1 MLTPDQLE
9 IKKRQRILKSAQQ
22 GRVRAQ
28 ALQREKRQKVSKVRV
43 DNAYTNSNVQVR
55 KYMFMCT
62 KVASDGEIF
71 NTVEMEL

>member
-28 ALQREKRQKVSKVRV
+28 ALQREKRQKVSKMRV
-43 DNAYTNSNVQVR
+43 DNAHTNSNVQVG
-55 KYMFMCT
+55 KCMFICT

-71 NTVEMEL
+71 NTVEIQQ